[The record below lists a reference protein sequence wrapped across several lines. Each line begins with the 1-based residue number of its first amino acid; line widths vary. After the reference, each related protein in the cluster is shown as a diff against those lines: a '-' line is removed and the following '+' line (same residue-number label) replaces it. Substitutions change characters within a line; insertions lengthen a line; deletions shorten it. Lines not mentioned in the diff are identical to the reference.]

1 MPFVLFLV
9 DDMNKEIKI
18 PKEFE
23 KIDPRLIYI
32 ETYTEDQKDFEEEG
46 RIKNILLRFCSIHN
60 ELGDRFILGNKEENQ
75 ISYDLVPLYFPFNL
89 NICCIG
95 RFGQGKST
103 GVNCILQEY
112 KAKESSKSTSQTRSI
127 TYYQVKNQP
136 IRILDIPGFE
146 DKKTVEGAI
155 EKFNKCGEEVNK
167 LKDKIH
173 IILYFFNYNDDR
185 LFTNNEFPLF
195 DEIIKY
201 PSIKIIYVI
210 THANPQMTDN
220 IKKSYID
227 NINKGLN
234 KKRNIKNYDE
244 ISKKIKEQMKAKL
257 DNVVFINFKKD
268 LKWNAEPFG
277 KEDLFKKLYDAFIE
291 TEDYKSSL
299 KELSTEEI
307 DKKCEHLRNEARN
320 VVFWNKIGGGFV
332 GIIPGID
339 WILQKYVIKKNAAK
353 KIGQIFG
360 IEVKYIK
367 EEDKKEKNKNKN
379 KDKDKKKHLP
389 DYCKKPSIDTNGLD
403 LEVNIDKCTG
413 KSSSNKSINIAKV
426 GWFSNG
432 ICAFFRSA
440 QNLSE
445 VLPETAAITTST
457 GYIALG
463 VVFCGIGALIGVSLG
478 GFFTHRHC
486 EEIIDKLV
494 EYYKNNANKIS
505 NSYQTASEYLLK
517 LSEVNSELK
526 TEKNGNIEVAS
537 QDLNNGIPVN
547 HNHDIKINKLEDDLN
562 EKNENQNNRNSK

>member
-1 MPFVLFLV
+1 MGNKSVNNLEDYYMHIQLIGSDLTKFLELISGKNIPSKAKQDVKKRKIIEDFWDFDYSSDKKIIPQIEEYFELLEEKKDIDELDELKECLIVRIKEFNPNEIYLIFEKMDSLEQAQYMPFVLFLV

-18 PKEFE
+18 PKEYG

-32 ETYTEDQKDFEEEG
+32 ESYTEDKKDFEEEG

-75 ISYDLVPLYFPFNL
+75 IAYDLVPLYFPFNL

-112 KAKESSKSTSQTRSI
+112 KAKESSKSTGQTRSI
-127 TYYQVKNQP
+127 TYYQVKNMP

-185 LFTNNEFPLF
+185 LFTNNEFPLI

-201 PSIKIIYVI
+201 PSIKIIYVV
-210 THANPQMTDN
+210 THANPQMNDS

-244 ISKKIKEQMKAKL
+244 ISKKIKEQMKARF

-307 DKKCEHLRNEARN
+307 DKK
-320 VVFWNKIGGGFV
+320 V
-332 GIIPGID
+332 
-339 WILQKYVIKKNAAK
+339 
-353 KIGQIFG
+353 
-360 IEVKYIK
+360 
-367 EEDKKEKNKNKN
+367 
-379 KDKDKKKHLP
+379 
-389 DYCKKPSIDTNGLD
+389 
-403 LEVNIDKCTG
+403 
-413 KSSSNKSINIAKV
+413 
-426 GWFSNG
+426 
-432 ICAFFRSA
+432 
-440 QNLSE
+440 
-445 VLPETAAITTST
+445 ST
-457 GYIALG
+457 
-463 VVFCGIGALIGVSLG
+463 
-478 GFFTHRHC
+478 
-486 EEIIDKLV
+486 
-494 EYYKNNANKIS
+494 
-505 NSYQTASEYLLK
+505 
-517 LSEVNSELK
+517 
-526 TEKNGNIEVAS
+526 
-537 QDLNNGIPVN
+537 
-547 HNHDIKINKLEDDLN
+547 
-562 EKNENQNNRNSK
+562 